1 MGAGDQEQAS
11 HSWKHFQGSA
21 KDSWHPL
28 LATGEMELL
37 LGPRFPKTLSAITQ
51 TVGRIVFHLKLLCS
65 HCFSA
70 PTPDQGEIIY
80 IYRLNF
86 QFGAVWLSSDVA
98 EWWVLSLLQQ
108 LLDSALVCP
117 RLPLA
122 QDCAFLV
129 YSEML
134 RKFINFSVI
143 SAFLKRLL
151 RSLCAEDEEKKS
163 PLLTLPCFLL
173 LC

>member
-1 MGAGDQEQAS
+1 MTSTLGYWWDGITAWTQVSQNTLCYNTDSGEDCVPFKAALLTLFLCTN
-11 HSWKHFQGSA
+11 SWSRGNYLH
-21 KDSWHPL
+21 L
-28 LATGEMELL
+28 
-37 LGPRFPKTLSAITQ
+37 Q
-51 TVGRIVFHLKLLCS
+51 TDFH
-65 HCFSA
+65 
-70 PTPDQGEIIY
+70 
-80 IYRLNF
+80 
-86 QFGAVWLSSDVA
+86 FGAVWLSSDVA

-134 RKFINFSVI
+134 RKFIHFSVI